1 MPFSTYDASVGMV
14 LKTLKS
20 LDAVLASAEEHAATK
35 NLNVDDYVQ
44 AKLYED
50 MKPLDF
56 QVRSVAET
64 ATKCAARLL
73 GQEAVDLELQSTFAG
88 LRKQTTDAIAS
99 LEKVD
104 PDSVE
109 GKETKLITMGLGPG
123 KTKELSAKD
132 YIVGYSVPNSF
143 FHLQTSYAI
152 LRQQG
157 VPLGKRVYIAPFSS

>member
-1 MPFSTYDASVGMV
+1 MV

>member
-20 LDAVLASAEEHAATK
+20 LDAILASAEEHAATK

-56 QVRSVAET
+56 Q
-64 ATKCAARLL
+64 
-73 GQEAVDLELQSTFAG
+73 STFAG

-99 LEKVD
+99 LQKVD

-109 GKETKLITMGLGPG
+109 GKETRLITMGLGPG